1 LVKLQRRVLA
11 TTATVALLVT
21 VNPGAPSP
29 SADDEPSFDSRTTLV
44 DSTCWNHKRA
54 ERRFARKMNKAR
66 ANNDRARMG
75 MDPELSRA
83 ARKHTREMV
92 GKAQLY
98 HTPST
103 KLKRRVTRWS
113 VLGEN
118 VGVGGDVDSL
128 HKAFMNSPAHKANI
142 LYSSFRHV
150 GVGVLKRNGRMW
162 VTVIFEATRNPG
174 TTLWM
179 PNC

>member
-1 LVKLQRRVLA
+1 VKLHRRVLA

-21 VNPGAPSP
+21 MNPGAPSP
-29 SADDEPSFDSRTTLV
+29 SADNNDPSFDSRTKLAGK
-44 DSTCWNHKRA
+44 TCWDYRRS
-54 ERRFARKMNKAR
+54 ERKFARKMN
-66 ANNDRARMG
+66 RARVNNGKNRMR
-75 MDPELSRA
+75 MDPHLSRA

-92 GKAQLY
+92 GSDQLF

-103 KLKRRVTRWS
+103 KLKRRVTNWS

-128 HKAFMNSPAHKANI
+128 HQAFMNSPAHKANI

-150 GVGVLKRNGRMW
+150 GIGVRERSGRMW
-162 VTVIFEATRNPG
+162 VTVIFEATQNPG
-174 TTLWM
+174 TRLWM
-179 PNC
+179 PSC

>member
-29 SADDEPSFDSRTTLV
+29 SADDEPSFDSRTTLA
-44 DSTCWNHKRA
+44 DSTCWNYKRA

-66 ANNDRARMG
+66 SNNGRTRMG

-83 ARKHTREMV
+83 ARKHTWEML
-92 GKAQLY
+92 GKEQLY

-118 VGVGGDVDSL
+118 VGVGGDVESL
-128 HKAFMNSPAHKANI
+128 HQAFMNSPAHKANI

-150 GVGVLKRNGRMW
+150 GIGVLKKDGRLW
-162 VTVIFEATRNPG
+162 VTVIFEASRDPG
-174 TTLWM
+174 TRLWM
-179 PNC
+179 PKC